1 MVRPAAEG
9 FRVVW
14 DAGSLDAGWVL
25 LPGLAALAMAVL
37 LLLLAR
43 RLPARRRRRALSGAG
58 AVALWL
64 LAVWWTLGGLGA
76 WRAGVGR
83 LHNATANLVEG
94 TLFVQPSLEALQV
107 ADVSVA
113 RAQDGLLAPLH
124 ACRWPALQP
133 FSGQTVR
140 LFFFGQDVLRLEVEA
155 KPAAPGQGGPEG
167 PTARPL

>member
-1 MVRPAAEG
+1 MGRPAAEG
-9 FRVVW
+9 FRLVW
-14 DAGSLDAGWVL
+14 DVGALDAGWVL
-25 LPGLAALAMAVL
+25 LPGLAALAMAAL

-58 AVALWL
+58 AAALWL

-83 LHNATANLVEG
+83 LNTATANLVEG
-94 TLFVQPSLEALQV
+94 TLLVQPSAFQV

-113 RAQDGLLAPLH
+113 RADDALLAPLH
-124 ACRWPALQP
+124 AGRWPALQR

-155 KPAAPGQGGPEG
+155 KPAAPGPVQPEG
-167 PTARPL
+167 PATRPL